1 MPVRVQGRAGNACQ
15 AGRVALT
22 HAAMSAEDDKKARL
36 ASALRANLARRKAQG
51 RARAAA
57 PADTGEA
64 AQPQDGAAEAASPA
78 DIRIVR
84 DEGAG

>member
-1 MPVRVQGRAGNACQ
+1 MPERVQGRAGNACQ

-57 PADTGEA
+57 PADAGEA